1 MRVLGGIYL
10 IYGDDVSPQ
19 TGARVWRAAQQIE
32 ANPPVWITDWIP
44 GYNRIFIEYDASRT
58 NCARVLSWARRLLTD
73 AKDVPERELV
83 EVPVSYGGYDLPE
96 VAAQT
101 GLSEEEVVS
110 LHSSPEYRVYAV
122 GFTPGFPFM
131 GLVPEQIRLPR
142 RPKPRLRVPHLS
154 VAMAGQQTGIYPQE
168 TPGGWHILG
177 RALVRVYDPYRA
189 EPFLLEPGDRV
200 RFVPREGEVPAP
212 PQPVELLRE
221 EGRPLL
227 RIGNGGLLTL
237 LVDGGRYRQ
246 GRYGLAR
253 SGPLDPYSH
262 AVANALLGNRR
273 DAPALE
279 ISLIAPEL
287 EALDDVMVALAG
299 YGPSTSGAPEA
310 RSFMLRKG
318 EVLKLKPGRQGAR
331 SYLAVAG
338 GFDAAEFLGS
348 VSPDLKGR
356 IGRPL
361 AAGDVLYGN
370 TGKGLLPRSWEMPA
384 LTAEE
389 TTLRVCPGPQ
399 ASEESLAALTGSV
412 FTVGKADRM
421 GLRLGGAVALGG
433 EVTSEAIPIGAIQV
447 PAGGEPLLLLA
458 DRGTVGGY
466 AKPAIVHPRD
476 LWKAGQLREG
486 SRVRFELGC
495 RERLF
500 CSAEL

>member
-1 MRVLGGIYL
+1 M
-10 IYGDDVSPQ
+10 
-19 TGARVWRAAQQIE
+19 
-32 ANPPVWITDWIP
+32 
-44 GYNRIFIEYDASRT
+44 
-58 NCARVLSWARRLLTD
+58 
-73 AKDVPERELV
+73 
-83 EVPVSYGGYDLPE
+83 
-96 VAAQT
+96 
-101 GLSEEEVVS
+101 
-110 LHSSPEYRVYAV
+110 
-122 GFTPGFPFM
+122 
-131 GLVPEQIRLPR
+131 
-142 RPKPRLRVPHLS
+142 
-154 VAMAGQQTGIYPQE
+154 
-168 TPGGWHILG
+168 
-177 RALVRVYDPYRA
+177 YDPYRA

-200 RFVPREGEVPAP
+200 RFVPQEGKVPAP

-227 RIGNGGLLTL
+227 RIVNGGLLTP

-253 SGPLDPYSH
+253 SGPLDPYSYTL
-262 AVANALLGNRR
+262 ANALLGNRLN
-273 DAPALE
+273 APALE
-279 ISLIAPEL
+279 ISLLAPEI
-287 EALDDVMVALAG
+287 EALDDVMVALVG
-299 YGPSTSGAPEA
+299 YGPSISGALEA
-310 RSFMLRKG
+310 RSFTLRKG
-318 EVLKLKPGRQGAR
+318 EVLKLMPGRRGAR

-338 GFDAAEFLGS
+338 GLDAIEFLGS

-370 TGKGLLPRSWEMPA
+370 SGRELLPRTWQLPA
-384 LTAEE
+384 LEAREI
-389 TTLRVCPGPQ
+389 TLRVCPGPQ
-399 ASEESLAALTGSV
+399 ASKESLAALTGSV
-412 FTVGKADRM
+412 FTVEKADRM

-486 SRVRFELGC
+486 SRLRFELNC
-495 RERLF
+495 QERLF